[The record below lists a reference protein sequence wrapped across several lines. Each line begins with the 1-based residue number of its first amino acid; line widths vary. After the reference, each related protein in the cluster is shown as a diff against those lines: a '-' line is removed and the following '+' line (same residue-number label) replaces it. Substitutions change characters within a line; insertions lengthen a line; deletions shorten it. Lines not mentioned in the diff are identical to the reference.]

1 MKKFISVLMVFIL
14 LLTACSSHY
23 EPVDEQPEINEPGSN
38 GPSEISPSK
47 ETVSED
53 KQLTALPPKS
63 LCEFREGVVK
73 FSTINPESDFAKGAV
88 DFVKAYLDRMYSQND
103 YIESFEV
110 TDVEID
116 MNTTSWWLNI
126 YYYDDTI
133 TSEDV
138 ENNFLV
144 VRHRT
149 NIKVGD
155 GVTIYDF
162 GDADLNEPLEGHFM
176 VVYDPEN
183 KYEFES
189 EKGYDWKI
197 INRNF
202 WSWNNDVI
210 HTEKD
215 IFDTMYSFG
224 SIALPL
230 HTYLRPDDKLVVS
243 AVEQTRE
250 NLESALKLD
259 RNVLDYEIIDVSA
272 NINHTNF
279 AINTYQ
285 FKNITTNA
293 LETLALCVNLKWKM
307 DLIENPSIYKDSVF
321 GGFHYDYDNIP
332 IENSLYLIC
341 DGGNW
346 KIVGSSTFPNDSFDD
361 LTENDLIEAINGLT

>member
-1 MKKFISVLMVFIL
+1 MVKLISVLMVFIL
-14 LLTACSSHY
+14 LLTACSS
-23 EPVDEQPEINEPGSN
+23 PSVPIDEQPEINEPGSS
-38 GPSEISPSK
+38 GPSEPIISEP
-47 ETVSED
+47 EEER
-53 KQLTALPPKS
+53 LAALPPKS
-63 LCEFREGVVK
+63 LCEFREEVVK
-73 FSTINPESDFAKGAV
+73 FSSIDPESDFAKSAV
-88 DFVKAYLDRMYSQND
+88 DFVKAYLDRMYSQKD

-116 MNTTSWWLNI
+116 MNTTNWWLNI

-149 NIKVGD
+149 NIKVED

-162 GDADLNEPLEGHFM
+162 GDADLNEPLEGHFF
-176 VVYDPEN
+176 VIYDPED

-189 EKGYDWKI
+189 EKGYDWEI
-197 INRNF
+197 FNRNY
-202 WSWNNDVI
+202 WSWNNDTL

-215 IFDTMYSFG
+215 IFDSMYSFD

-230 HTYLRPDDKLVVS
+230 HTYLKPEDELVIS
-243 AVEQTRE
+243 AVEQTKE
-250 NLESALKLD
+250 KLETALELD
-259 RNVLDYEIIDVSA
+259 RNVLDYEIIDVKA

-279 AINTYQ
+279 AINTNQ
-285 FKNITTNA
+285 FKNIRTGT
-293 LETLALCVNLKWKM
+293 LETLALCVSLKWKM
-307 DLIENPSIYKDSVF
+307 DLIENPLIYNDSVW

-332 IENSLYLIC
+332 IEYSLYLIC

-346 KIVGSSTFPNDSFDD
+346 KTVGSSTFPNDAFDD
-361 LTENDLIEAINGLT
+361 LTKDKLIELINEFAS